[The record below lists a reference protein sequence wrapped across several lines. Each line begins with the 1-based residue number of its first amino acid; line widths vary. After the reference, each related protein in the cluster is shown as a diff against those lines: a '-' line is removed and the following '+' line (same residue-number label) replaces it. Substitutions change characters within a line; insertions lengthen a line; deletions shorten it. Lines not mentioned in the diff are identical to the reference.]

1 MSNPHLLTQDSKNY
15 LCCFYQILDDMI
27 QGITGAR
34 LTQSIS
40 HNFIVQMIPH
50 HRAAIRMSENILR
63 STQNQAARRIANII
77 IEEQTA
83 GIREMEEM
91 LPICEQSLSEPID
104 LRLYQRRMDL
114 IFREMFAAMGSA
126 PESNRLAA
134 VFMREMIPHH
144 QGAVRM
150 ARNAQKYPVCVQLA
164 PVLQTIITQQT
175 RGIRQMR
182 ALLGRMGS
190 ASCSSCS

>member
-1 MSNPHLLTQDSKNY
+1 MANSNLLTQDSKNY

-34 LTQSIS
+34 LTQSVS

-50 HRAAIRMSENILR
+50 HRAAVRMSENILR
-63 STQNQAARRIANII
+63 YAKNQAVRRLAGAI
-77 IEEQTA
+77 IEQQTA
-83 GIREMEEM
+83 GINEMEEI
-91 LPICEQSLSEPID
+91 LPVCEQSLSAPMD

-114 IFREMFAAMGSA
+114 IFREMFAAMNAA

-134 VFMREMIPHH
+134 VYLREMIPHH

-164 PVLQTIITQQT
+164 PILQTIIAQQT
-175 RGIRQMR
+175 REIAQMR
-182 ALLGRMGS
+182 SLLGRMGCGCP
-190 ASCSSCS
+190 SCS